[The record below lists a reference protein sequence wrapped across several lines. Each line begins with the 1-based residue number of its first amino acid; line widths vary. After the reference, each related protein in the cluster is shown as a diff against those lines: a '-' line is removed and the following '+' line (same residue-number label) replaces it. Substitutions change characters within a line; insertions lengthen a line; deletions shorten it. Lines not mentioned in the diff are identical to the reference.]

1 MSRSLECA
9 GIAEEAVAA
18 LQILLRPKRL
28 AVSVWVT
35 GAGQE
40 PSRAVADVIER
51 TAMMDAIEEQLGL
64 KLVLDR
70 GPIAVRV
77 IDSVG
82 RPSEN

>member
-35 GAGQE
+35 GQNEFVRRQPVMPRLA
-40 PSRAVADVIER
+40 R
-51 TAMMDAIEEQLGL
+51 MMDAIEEQLGL
-64 KLVLDR
+64 KLVPDR